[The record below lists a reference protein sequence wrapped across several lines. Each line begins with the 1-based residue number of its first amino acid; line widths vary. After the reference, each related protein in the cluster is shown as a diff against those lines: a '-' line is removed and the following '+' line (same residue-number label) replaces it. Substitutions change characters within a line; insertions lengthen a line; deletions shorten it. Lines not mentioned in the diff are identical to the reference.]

1 MLLVLQ
7 GLPLLA
13 AQIGS
18 IRQLLALTPEAAVQ
32 GHPVTV
38 EAVLL
43 VDDRFRST
51 FFIHDGTASCYAR
64 IRKEMQTE
72 DFQQGRRYLF
82 TGTTQA
88 GGYRPVIEVSSL
100 KPTGPG
106 KEPLPRLL
114 SPDDLFK
121 TEVDSQ
127 WVEMVGRV
135 DGSVLKE
142 GGPCLQL
149 SVQGWVVDAFLP
161 REESQEGEP
170 PWHLIGQQV
179 RVKGVAASVFNDE
192 RQMTRRFLY
201 VPSLRQVA
209 VVGAPVRVPA
219 APVKVTSLLRVG
231 SELKQPVRLRGIV
244 THSIGGEV
252 VYLKDSSGSLRIYS
266 SQPTTFMPGDEIESE
281 GFPALEPL
289 RPALH
294 ATQLRK
300 VSSGPPP
307 QPTAIDPAGKLAT
320 QFHHELVSLE
330 ADLLALRERAE
341 GLILQCQQGNE
352 LFEAVLEGRM
362 SDTLHEQLQPGSR
375 LRLTGMMELRPSKFF
390 YSSDWIDGFRLHLRG
405 GHDLEILAIPP
416 WWNAR
421 RLSWLLVIAVLAGVG
436 GLAWAATLRRV
447 VRSQTV
453 VIKEKVERTAILE
466 ERQRIAREMHDTFQQ
481 SLAGA
486 GHLLDES
493 LRRLQR
499 PGQDVQEPLKLARH
513 MLRHCRDESRAAITE
528 LRSITLQTRPLP
540 DALAEL
546 LGPVVEGAGMEF
558 QLHVAEL
565 PPDIEPRLA
574 YTLLRI
580 SQEAVANAVTHGK
593 ARRVQVRLEAEDTTV
608 VLMISDDGQGFDPA
622 RADSRQGHFGIT
634 GMKERAAKL
643 GGQLEITSFETQ
655 GTRVT
660 ARLPI
665 LPPGLDEPLS
675 LDPA

>member
-1 MLLVLQ
+1 MLP
-7 GLPLLA
+7 GLPMLA
-13 AQIGS
+13 AQVGS
-18 IRQLLALTPEAAVQ
+18 IRQVLALTPEAAAQ
-32 GHPVTV
+32 RHPVTV

-64 IRKEMQTE
+64 IPKELQSA
-72 DFQQGRRYLF
+72 DFRQGRRYLF

-106 KEPLPRLL
+106 KEPLPRQL
-114 SPDDLFK
+114 SADDLFK

-127 WVEMVGRV
+127 WVEMSARV

-149 SVQGWVVDAFLP
+149 RVQGWEVDAFLP
-161 REESQEGEP
+161 REETQDGDP

-179 RVKGVAASVFNDE
+179 RVKGIAASVFNDE
-192 RQMTRRFLY
+192 RQMTSRFLY
-201 VPSLRQVA
+201 VPSLRHVS
-209 VVGAPVRVPA
+209 VVGAPVHVPA
-219 APVKVTSLLRVG
+219 EPVNVTSLLRVG
-231 SELKQPVRLRGIV
+231 SDLKQPVRLRGIV
-244 THSIGGEV
+244 THSIGGEE

-266 SQPTTFMPGDEIESE
+266 SQPTSFTPGDEIEAE
-281 GFPALEPL
+281 GFPLLEPL

-307 QPTAIDPAGKLAT
+307 KPMAIDPDGKLAT
-320 QFHHELVSLE
+320 QLHHELVTLD
-330 ADLLALRERAE
+330 ADLLALRERSE
-341 GLILQCQQGNE
+341 GLILQCQRGKE
-352 LFEAVLEGRM
+352 LFEAVLEEKM
-362 SDTLHEQLQPGSR
+362 SDTAHNNLLPGSR
-375 LRLTGMMELRPSKFF
+375 LQLTGMMELRPSRLF
-390 YSSDWIDGFRLHLRG
+390 YSPDWIDGFRLHLRDA
-405 GHDLEILAIPP
+405 HDLEVLSKPP

-421 RLSWLLVIAVLAGVG
+421 RLSWLLVIVFLFGAG
-436 GLAWAATLRRV
+436 GLTWAAMLRRV
-447 VRSQTV
+447 VRAQTL
-453 VIKEKVERTAILE
+453 VIKENVERTAILE

-493 LRRLQR
+493 LRRLQH
-499 PGQDVQEPLKLARH
+499 PSQDAQEPLKLARH

-540 DALAEL
+540 EALAEL
-546 LGPVVEGAGMEF
+546 LSPIVESAGMQF
-558 QLHVAEL
+558 QLHVTEL
-565 PPDIEPRLA
+565 PADIDPRLA
-574 YTLLRI
+574 HTIIRI

-593 ARRVQVRLEAEDTTV
+593 GNTVHVMLEAKDSVV
-608 VLMISDDGQGFDPA
+608 VLTISDDGQGFDPA
-622 RADSRQGHFGIT
+622 LADARQGHFGIT

-643 GGQLEITSFETQ
+643 GGQLEITSSEAE

-665 LPPGLDEPLS
+665 SPPGMDEPLN
-675 LDPA
+675 LNPA

>member
-1 MLLVLQ
+1 MLQ

-13 AQIGS
+13 VQVGS
-18 IRQLLALTPEAAVQ
+18 IRQVLALTPEAAAQ
-32 GHPVTV
+32 RHPVTV

-64 IRKEMQTE
+64 IPKELQSA
-72 DFQQGRRYLF
+72 DFRQGRRYLF

-106 KEPLPRLL
+106 KEPLPRQL
-114 SPDDLFK
+114 SADDLFK

-127 WVEMVGRV
+127 WVEMTARV

-149 SVQGWVVDAFLP
+149 RVQGWEVDAFLP
-161 REESQEGEP
+161 REESREEDP

-179 RVKGVAASVFNDE
+179 RVKGIAASVFNDE
-192 RQMTRRFLY
+192 RQMTKRFLY
-201 VPSLRQVA
+201 LPSLCHVM
-209 VVGAPVRVPA
+209 VVGAPVHVSA
-219 APVKVTSLLRVG
+219 EPVSVTSLLRVG
-231 SELKQPVRLRGIV
+231 SDLKQPVRLRGVV

-266 SQPTTFMPGDEIESE
+266 SQPTSFVPGDEIEAE

-307 QPTAIDPAGKLAT
+307 IPVVMDPEGKLVT
-320 QFHHELVSLE
+320 QLHHELVTLA
-330 ADLLALRERAE
+330 ADLLAVRERAE
-341 GLILQCQQGNE
+341 GLILQCQRGKD
-352 LFEAVLEGRM
+352 LFEAVLDGKM
-362 SDTLHEQLQPGSR
+362 SDTLHEQLRPGSR

-405 GHDLEILAIPP
+405 GHDVQVLSTPP

-421 RLSWLLVIAVLAGVG
+421 RLSWLLVIVFLVGAG
-436 GLAWAATLRRV
+436 GLAWAAMLRRV
-447 VRSQTV
+447 VRAQTL
-453 VIKEKVERTAILE
+453 VIKEKVGRTAILE

-481 SLAGA
+481 SLAAA

-493 LRRLQR
+493 VRRLQQ
-499 PGQDVQEPLKLARH
+499 PGHDAQEPLKLARH

-546 LGPVVEGAGMEF
+546 LSPVVESAGMQF
-558 QLHVAEL
+558 HLHVRAV
-565 PPDIEPRLA
+565 PAVIDPRLA
-574 YTLLRI
+574 HTILRI
-580 SQEAVANAVTHGK
+580 SQEAVANAVIHGK
-593 ARRVQVRLEAEDTTV
+593 GRKVRVMLEAKDSV
-608 VLMISDDGQGFDPA
+608 VELTISDDGRGFDLA
-622 RADSRQGHFGIT
+622 LADARQGHFGIT
-634 GMKERAAKL
+634 GMKERASKL
-643 GGQLEITSFETQ
+643 GGQLEITSSEAE

-665 LPPGLDEPLS
+665 SPPGMDQPLT
-675 LDPA
+675 LNPA